1 LQGRAYP
8 AHAASHDGDERATAS
23 CGVADITGKTGM
35 EIIRAIVAGQ
45 HDPEELVK
53 FRDCRCRNPLEVMIA
68 ALTGNYRPEHLFYV
82 ETVIGVG

>member
-1 LQGRAYP
+1 
-8 AHAASHDGDERATAS
+8 
-23 CGVADITGKTGM
+23 M